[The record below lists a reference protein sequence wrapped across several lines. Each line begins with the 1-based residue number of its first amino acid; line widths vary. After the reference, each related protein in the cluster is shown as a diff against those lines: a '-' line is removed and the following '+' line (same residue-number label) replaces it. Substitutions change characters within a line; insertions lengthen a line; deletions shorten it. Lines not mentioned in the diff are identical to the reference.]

1 MKRLAKILSVALA
14 SFLATLFIF
23 AAPAQAAAPPPGYPT
38 SEIMAQ
44 VKNSKYGTI
53 PIRRGFYDSAT
64 NKGWGMDKAW
74 HKHNL
79 RSLKAQTV
87 LVKSPNGTKQGNG
100 NIDLKTYAGKYK
112 CDKNKI
118 CKLEKQ
124 QLVHAIYAP
133 NNADKIQ
140 RWPVGGKLGLL
151 TAYCS
156 NDNKAL
162 DCANWVTYSLDNP
175 GKNNPYAAR
184 EESTPEAPATASP
197 LEAPNNSGELYKSSY
212 SPLPQSIK

>member
-79 RSLKAQTV
+79 RSLKA
-87 LVKSPNGTKQGNG
+87 
-100 NIDLKTYAGKYK
+100 
-112 CDKNKI
+112 
-118 CKLEKQ
+118 
-124 QLVHAIYAP
+124 
-133 NNADKIQ
+133 
-140 RWPVGGKLGLL
+140 
-151 TAYCS
+151 
-156 NDNKAL
+156 
-162 DCANWVTYSLDNP
+162 
-175 GKNNPYAAR
+175 
-184 EESTPEAPATASP
+184 
-197 LEAPNNSGELYKSSY
+197 
-212 SPLPQSIK
+212 